1 MINLERPILIGGP
14 CAAES
19 AEQVNKTAFD
29 ARVRG
34 FGIFRASLEKPRT
47 SPWEIVNGERRPCF
61 LGVGVET
68 GAPWLVEASKRNNIV
83 PATEVMSGGQL
94 LTYLEV
100 ASGAGLKNVCAWLG
114 SRRITDQNFLQEI
127 GGIAR
132 ENPTLIL
139 GLKNP
144 TAKDERTWLGV
155 IGWTIHGGADPRQ
168 MFTVHRGFPDDSQNL
183 FRNPPDWDM
192 MIRVAEKSGLPMI
205 VDPSH
210 IGGGRQKVI
219 EVVNSVI
226 DTQVPLDGFMV
237 EIHPNP
243 RIALTDAN
251 QQLSWQDY
259 DSTLKEKI
267 DQWQRTYR
275 QK

>member
-1 MINLERPILIGGP
+1 MDSFSFVNEENSCHCRKRRKPKQCQDNSMINLERPILIGGP

-100 ASGAGLKNVCAWLG
+100 ASGAGLKNVCALLG

-155 IGWTIHGGADPRQ
+155 IGWTILGGADPRQ
-168 MFTVHRGFPDDSQNL
+168 MFTVHRGFPDDSQKL
-183 FRNPPDWDM
+183 FRNPP
-192 MIRVAEKSGLPMI
+192 
-205 VDPSH
+205 
-210 IGGGRQKVI
+210 
-219 EVVNSVI
+219 
-226 DTQVPLDGFMV
+226 PLDLTSPLLRSSFPHPAGCRRGFGF
-237 EIHPNP
+237 H
-243 RIALTDAN
+243 
-251 QQLSWQDY
+251 
-259 DSTLKEKI
+259 
-267 DQWQRTYR
+267 
-275 QK
+275 